1 LFRSTGPALGKDLG
15 YHPLLKPCSSIPFDD
30 LVTGVSWNLMNPFNV
45 LEIPPEASPEDI
57 KAAYHRLAKRWH
69 PDRFSGDEKVEAE
82 GRFRELAEAFSILKD
97 PAKRLT
103 FQQQMPRPQPTAS
116 TVGAAEPESALERTP
131 EDWATLAKAAFEEGK
146 VDQARA
152 LIHYAIRLDEGKPQ
166 YHSLLA
172 SILER
177 EGGDLRAVVKAL
189 ETAVRLAPRD
199 VESHI
204 RLAHHFQTLGLAARS
219 QRHLQLARE
228 ISPNHP
234 KLRTRP
240 PKGTAGGK
248 AARSPGTPGKKGMA
262 PAEPVGLL
270 DQLKDLWGRL
280 TGKG

>member
-1 LFRSTGPALGKDLG
+1 
-15 YHPLLKPCSSIPFDD
+15 
-30 LVTGVSWNLMNPFNV
+30 MNPFNV
-45 LEIPPEASPEDI
+45 LEIPPDASPEDI

-69 PDRFSGDEKVEAE
+69 PDRYTGAEKEEAE
-82 GRFRELAEAFSILKD
+82 TKFRELAEAFSMLKD

-103 FQQQMPRPQPTAS
+103 LQQQMPKAAS
-116 TVGAAEPESALERTP
+116 PVAADREPESAQERTP
-131 EDWATLAKAAFEEGK
+131 EDWASMAKAAFEEGN

-152 LIHYAIRLDEGKPQ
+152 LIHYAIRLDDEKAP
-166 YHSLLA
+166 YHALLA

-199 VESHI
+199 VDSHI
-204 RLAHHFQTLGLAARS
+204 RLANHFQTLGMGARA
-219 QRHLQLARE
+219 QRHLQAARE

-234 KLRTRP
+234 KLRTP
-240 PKGTAGGK
+240 TSKGPKGVSGDKRRPAQGQK
-248 AARSPGTPGKKGMA
+248 AKGSEPPG
-262 PAEPVGLL
+262 GLL